1 METKQECEISLK
13 DAAILAILKESMES
27 AADRVIAERERKA
40 EPKPHVFNAGHVY
53 LLIGCFTLIA
63 LVVAGA
69 LSK

>member
-1 METKQECEISLK
+1 M
-13 DAAILAILKESMES
+13 AILKESMES
-27 AADRVIAERERKA
+27 AADRVIADRECKA
-40 EPKPHVFNAGHVY
+40 EPKPHILNAGHVY

>member
-1 METKQECEISLK
+1 METQQTEMSPK
-13 DAAILAILKESMES
+13 DAAIMAILKESMES
-27 AADRVIAERERKA
+27 AADRVIADRERKA
-40 EPKPHVFNAGHVY
+40 EPKPHILNAGHVY